1 MRNAYTSAM
10 NPRPLVFMTEIRIG
24 TSSAVGDFTVR
35 RTRDVWSLHHAV
47 TLLLSSSDACG
58 EAIQS
63 GPCVTLGLMT
73 ESISPQDCYSDSK
86 LTERGQRKVDV
97 ITHIGRM
104 VSKENFFHAA
114 LIRLSFPR
122 T

>member
-1 MRNAYTSAM
+1 MSGHCTTQSRCFC
-10 NPRPLVFMTEIRIG
+10 PRPMRVE
-24 TSSAVGDFTVR
+24 
-35 RTRDVWSLHHAV
+35 
-47 TLLLSSSDACG
+47 